1 MLGGRLIPRELVPN
15 DTEVIH
21 MVAWSQCRTGRR
33 IQCRSKR
40 LAANSGTRLPVC
52 R

>member
-21 MVAWSQCRTGRR
+21 MVAWSQCLD
-33 IQCRSKR
+33 RSPD
-40 LAANSGTRLPVC
+40 SM
-52 R
+52 